1 MTIEQS
7 QSMAIDDSESEDLP
21 HTALAAQMRMMYRAL
36 WSSPV
41 RATLVALVAAICV
54 VVVVTAYGQIRLND
68 WNQPFYD
75 ALARR
80 DWGAFLV
87 QLGIFGLIAGTLL
100 ILNVG
105 QRWLVEML
113 KLKLRAGLVHDLIHE
128 WMIPRRAFRLASA
141 GPVGVNPDQRLH
153 EDTRHLTELSADL
166 GVGLF
171 QASILLVIFVRVL
184 WALSSGFAFHF
195 GGRDY
200 DVPGY
205 MVWAAFL
212 YAISASI
219 LSFWGGR
226 TLVKRNAER
235 YAREADLRYS
245 MVRVNE
251 HIDAISLAAGEA
263 DEARRLELDLE
274 AVLAAMRRLVAGLT
288 NLTWVTAGYGWFT
301 IVAPIVVAAPIFFSG
316 KVSFGGLMMAAGAFN
331 QVQSSLRWFVDNFS
345 VIADWRATLL
355 RVANFRRAL
364 LISDTLHEVQGRIGS
379 VQGEAGIFGIDHLE
393 IASPAGCTMLEESNV
408 EIRAGERVLI
418 VGEPGTG
425 KTLLFRVFADLWP
438 WGAGTIRRPAGESIL
453 YLPRVP
459 YLPPG
464 SLRGVLA
471 YPLGVE
477 NFSERSFVNALA
489 RLRLKRLTP
498 MLDESRR
505 WERELSEDEQQRLAF
520 ARVVLQAPRWVIADE
535 VLDSLD
541 IETLARVMEIFT
553 KDLKETGLIH
563 IGRVENR
570 KHLYSRVLHLINDP
584 TVRRIARMRLGDAPA
599 ADQRPLPQ
607 AVNSQ

>member
-1 MTIEQS
+1 MTRDPS
-7 QSMAIDDSESEDLP
+7 LAIATDRSDGEEMP
-21 HTALAAQMRMMYRAL
+21 HTDLAAQLAMMFRALWASRVRTTLLALAA
-36 WSSPV
+36 
-41 RATLVALVAAICV
+41 TICLVVII
-54 VVVVTAYGQIRLND
+54 TAYGQTRLND
-68 WNQPFYD
+68 WNKPFYD

-80 DWGAFLV
+80 DLGEFLV
-87 QLGIFGLIAGTLL
+87 QLGVFGLIAGTLL

-105 QRWLVEML
+105 QRWLVGML
-113 KLKLRAGLVHDLIHE
+113 KLKLRAGLSHDLIHE
-128 WMIPRRAFRLASA
+128 WMRPRRAFRLANA

-166 GVGLF
+166 GVGLL
-171 QASILLVIFVRVL
+171 QASILVVIFVQVL
-184 WALSSGFAFHF
+184 WALSSGFAFRIGDH
-195 GGRDY
+195 DLAI
-200 DVPGY
+200 PGY
-205 MVWAAFL
+205 MVWAAFI

-219 LSFWGGR
+219 LSYWVGR
-226 TLVKRNAER
+226 SLVSRNAER

-251 HIDAISLAAGEA
+251 HIDAISLASGEA
-263 DEARRLELDLE
+263 DEARRLEIDLA
-274 AVLAAMRRLVAGLT
+274 AVLGAMRRLVTGLT

-301 IVAPIVVAAPIFFSG
+301 IVAPIIVAAPIFFAG

-331 QVQSSLRWFVDNFS
+331 QVQSSLQWFVDNFS

-364 LISDTLHEVQGRIGS
+364 LVSDTLHEVQDQIAIAE
-379 VQGEAGIFGIDHLE
+379 GEPGKFGVDHLE
-393 IASPAGCTMLEESNV
+393 IASPAGCTMLEEASI

-425 KTLLFRVFADLWP
+425 KTLLFRVFANLWP
-438 WGAGTIRRPAGESIL
+438 WGSGTILRPAGESIL

-471 YPLGVE
+471 YPHGVE
-477 NFSERSFVNALA
+477 KFSERSFVNALA

-498 MLDESRR
+498 LLDASRR
-505 WERELSEDEQQRLAF
+505 WERELSEEEQQRLSF
-520 ARVVLQAPRWVIADE
+520 ARVVLQAPQWVVADE
-535 VLDSLD
+535 VLDALD
-541 IETLARVMEIFT
+541 VDTLARVMEIFT
-553 KDLKETGLIH
+553 KDLRETGLIH
-563 IGRVENR
+563 IGRAENR

-584 TVRRIARMRLGDAPA
+584 TVRRLARLRLAIAPV
-599 ADQRPLPQ
+599 ADSPPLPQ
-607 AVNSQ
+607 AANCP